1 MQRRRGIE
9 ALGQHARKE
18 SSPQQPDECAGIR
31 SAPPGTEGMAE
42 DSTGDQSDE
51 RQAIGPHGGMAESGR
66 GNLHIDG
73 VARLQ
78 RLSVVLEAHHAGI
91 VSGEEAASAAAPDA
105 AAALGFRPA
114 QREPPVLGR
123 DDDGATADRLPGGQW
138 SRGHCRGGAAAGT
151 L

>member
-1 MQRRRGIE
+1 MT
-9 ALGQHARKE
+9 
-18 SSPQQPDECAGIR
+18 DEG
-31 SAPPGTEGMAE
+31 
-42 DSTGDQSDE
+42 TGDQGDE
-51 RQAIGPHGGMAESGR
+51 RQAIGPHGGMAKSGR

-91 VSGEEAASAAAPDA
+91 VSGEEAASTATPDA

-123 DDDGATADRLPGGQW
+123 DDDGATANRLSGARGSW
-138 SRGHCRGGAAAGT
+138 GHCRGGAAAGT
-151 L
+151 P